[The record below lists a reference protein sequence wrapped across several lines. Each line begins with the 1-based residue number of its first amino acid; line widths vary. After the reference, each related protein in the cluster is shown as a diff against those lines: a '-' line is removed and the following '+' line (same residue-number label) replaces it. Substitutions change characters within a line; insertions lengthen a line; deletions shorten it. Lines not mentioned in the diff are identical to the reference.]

1 MPLCSEITWQFSVKR
16 SIIQMLL
23 GMLRLLNAGGFSGAA
38 VGHLFIMDSGFG
50 LLSGTAV
57 DFEM

>member
-1 MPLCSEITWQFSVKR
+1 
-16 SIIQMLL
+16 MLL

-57 DFEM
+57 DFEMWLWSVNVLV